1 MAESG
6 RKINT
11 LVTLAAILLGSGVA
25 MGAFGSHALRD
36 LVPPHRLET
45 WETAVLYQLIHGLG
59 LLALALLSGR
69 PDAPSLKL
77 STLSLTLGTCF
88 FSGSLYA
95 LVAFDI
101 PMLGAITP
109 LGGVLFLIG
118 WGNLAWQYG
127 RRA

>member
-36 LVPPHRLET
+36 LVPPNRLET
-45 WETAVLYQLIHGLG
+45 WDTAVLYQLIHGLG
-59 LLALALLSGR
+59 LLILALLSNR
-69 PDAPSLKL
+69 SDSPPLKL

-95 LVAFDI
+95 LVAFDL
-101 PMLGAITP
+101 PVLGALTP
-109 LGGVLFLIG
+109 IGGALFLIG
-118 WGNLAWQYG
+118 WANLAWQYG
-127 RRA
+127 RHA